1 MVFLTASFSFLFGLV
16 IGSFLN
22 VLIYRLPKNISLIKP
37 GSHCPTCGMPI
48 KFYDNIPIVSYLI
61 LKGKCRNCGD
71 RISLIYPLVE
81 GITGFLF
88 LIFYLKFRF
97 PVSLK
102 YMLLTSLLIPIS
114 FIDAKEKLIPD
125 VLTIPW
131 IGIGLLLTILFKDLP
146 ALQVLIT
153 TLVSGFLFWVL
164 RFLFSRIL
172 KREALGEG
180 DIILIMLISSYTGL
194 WGAYLAM
201 LLGSLTALLVHFLFP
216 EKIKGEIPFGPFLSF
231 GAIIGALTL

>member
-61 LKGKCRNCGD
+61 LKGKCRNCGA
-71 RISLIYPLVE
+71 RISPIYPLVE

-216 EKIKGEIPFGPFLSF
+216 KKIKGEIPFGPFLSF

>member
-1 MVFLTASFSFLFGLV
+1 MVFLIAFFSFLFGLV

-37 GSHCPTCGMPI
+37 GSHCPTCGMSI

-61 LKGKCRNCGD
+61 LKGKCRNCGT
-71 RISLIYPLVE
+71 RISPIYPLVE

-131 IGIGLLLTILFKDLP
+131 IAIGLLLTMLFKDLP

-153 TLVSGFLFWVL
+153 TLVSGFLFWAL
-164 RFLFSRIL
+164 RFIFSRIL

>member
-88 LIFYLKFRF
+88 LISYLKFRF

>member
-1 MVFLTASFSFLFGLV
+1 MVFLIAFFSFLFGLV

-61 LKGKCRNCGD
+61 LKGKCRNCGA